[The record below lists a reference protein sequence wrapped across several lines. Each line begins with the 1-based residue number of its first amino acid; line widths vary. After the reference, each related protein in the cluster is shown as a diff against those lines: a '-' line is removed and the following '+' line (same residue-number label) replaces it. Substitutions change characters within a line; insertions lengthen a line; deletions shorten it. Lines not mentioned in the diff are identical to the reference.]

1 MNWESFTFQRKLHN
15 LCLNLYTLSIFR
27 LGHTP
32 THISQSSR
40 KLGRRWHRLLELKGP
55 NFWIFMGET
64 IQTLKHDMDVWS
76 WADHWQAF
84 PCALRLFYAPGE
96 GVSRLSGLSAS
107 LHYPSQVSSF
117 SVRTG
122 GGTLPWTPRDFLVL
136 GQIVPPK
143 LWTWGTQVRA
153 LSFCLELMCRISA
166 LQ

>member
-1 MNWESFTFQRKLHN
+1 MNWESFTFQRKLYN
-15 LCLNLYTLSIFR
+15 QCLNTHTLSIFR

-40 KLGRRWHRLLELKGP
+40 KLGWRWHRLLELKGP

-64 IQTLKHDMDVWS
+64 VQTLKRDMDVWS

-84 PCALRLFYAPGE
+84 PCALRLFYPPGE
-96 GVSRLSGLSAS
+96 GLSRLSGLR
-107 LHYPSQVSSF
+107 YPSQLSSF

-122 GGTLPWTPRDFLVL
+122 GGTLPWTPWDFLVL

-143 LWTWGTQVRA
+143 LWPSGTQVRA